1 MILNPEKTFGNPFDE
16 IKIIP
21 NNLSRFA
28 DDTIAKLKQNN
39 NKGAYTAIIDALELK
54 MKPFRLE
61 LSEVDTTLNIQVGKT
76 STVDEFITVF
86 KNYMK
91 TNYVFIGAAL
101 GGEKTPAFGEFYPN
115 GKSEYSQL
123 TKTKAPT
130 IMARLKTVGEKY
142 KAQLGTS
149 ISTQLQEFQEKYKT
163 LREDQLDGKAAV
175 KTNRSD
181 RSVARKA
188 VEIELIKT
196 IHHIGEKFPGD
207 VAQCMVFFDFNLLY
221 AKSRRKKTAETPNE

>member
-1 MILNPEKTFGNPFDE
+1 
-16 IKIIP
+16 
-21 NNLSRFA
+21 
-28 DDTIAKLKQNN
+28 
-39 NKGAYTAIIDALELK
+39 
-54 MKPFRLE
+54 
-61 LSEVDTTLNIQVGKT
+61 
-76 STVDEFITVF
+76 
-86 KNYMK
+86 
-91 TNYVFIGAAL
+91 
-101 GGEKTPAFGEFYPN
+101 
-115 GKSEYSQL
+115 
-123 TKTKAPT
+123 
-130 IMARLKTVGEKY
+130 MARLKTVSEKY
-142 KAQLGTS
+142 KIQLATS

-196 IHHIGEKFPGD
+196 IHHIGQKFPGD